1 MSMSK
6 FSKEYVTQTNASNE
20 VVDLTNCDREPIHI
34 PGSIQ
39 PHGLLM
45 VLSVPALNIIQ
56 ISNNADALLGIASV
70 SLLEQPIAQLLPS
83 DQVEQLTA
91 SLLLDEIEA
100 VNPLALRIQNSE
112 GQEQRFDGVVHHV
125 DGHEK
130 ELLLLELEPAPEEKR
145 AYVPNFYQIMR
156 TSASVLQRA
165 ANLLD
170 MCQASAEAVRRLTGF
185 DRVMI
190 YRFHEDWHGEV
201 IAEARN
207 EDLESYLGLHYPA
220 SDIPAQARE
229 LYRHNWLRL
238 IADVSYQP
246 APLIPVENPVT
257 RGPINLGSSVLRSVS
272 PMHIMYLKNMGVAA
286 SMSISIKKNDQLWG
300 LISCHHNSPRFV
312 PYTVRAACEFLGQS
326 LSLQIAAREDIDDYA
341 YEMHV
346 KNIQASLLE
355 HIRGD
360 QSPFEQLLQ
369 HPEELLSLTNAQ
381 GAAVCFNDRYMPIG
395 QAPGAADGMR
405 IVDWLKEHVH
415 NDVFVTNTFSE
426 HWKDAEQLQGMVS
439 GLLAISISP
448 LQGSYVLWF
457 RSEVVQQVI
466 WGGDPHKP
474 VQVQPDG
481 SAILYPRTSFA
492 AWSETVHFQSQAW
505 KACEVD
511 AARGFRSALVDRALH
526 DLLVQRS
533 EELAGLNKQL
543 AESNQELDSFAYIV
557 SHDLK
562 EPLRGINNYVNILKT
577 DFADT
582 LNEEGLSRLD
592 TLQRLSHRLDS
603 LIESLLH
610 YSRVGR
616 VDLAFAETNLNEM
629 LDATL
634 ELLRARIEEQGVEI
648 RVPRPL
654 PTIWCDRV
662 RVGEIFTNLITN
674 AMKYNDKAEKWVEI
688 GYQQPEDPQQALIFY
703 VRDNGIGIRDKYFDS
718 IFNIFKRLHGRDKFG
733 GGTGA
738 GLTIV
743 KRIVE
748 RHGGEIWLE
757 STFGEGTTFY
767 FTLQEG

>member
-1 MSMSK
+1 MSQ
-6 FSKEYVTQTNASNE
+6 FSKEYAAQAHASNE

-39 PHGLLM
+39 PHGILM
-45 VLSVPALNIIQ
+45 VLSIPELHIIQ
-56 ISNNADALLGIASV
+56 ISNNAHTLLGIESE
-70 SLLEQPIAQLLPS
+70 SLLGQPIAQLLPS
-83 DQVEQLTA
+83 DQVAQITA
-91 SLLLDEIEA
+91 SLLLEEIEA
-100 VNPLALRIQNSE
+100 VNPLAITLQNSK
-112 GQEQRFDGVVHHV
+112 GQEQRFDGVVHCV
-125 DGHEK
+125 VGHEK
-130 ELLLLELEPAPEEKR
+130 ELLLLELEPAPDEGSVH
-145 AYVPNFYQIMR
+145 VPNFYQIMR

-165 ANLLD
+165 SNLLD

-201 IAEARN
+201 IAEARS
-207 EDLESYLGLHYPA
+207 EGLESYKGLHYPA

-246 APLIPVENPVT
+246 APLIPTANPLT
-257 RGPINLGSSVLRSVS
+257 QGPINLSSSVLRSVS

-346 KNIQASLLE
+346 KNIQSSLLE
-355 HIRGD
+355 HIRGE
-360 QSPFEQLLQ
+360 QSPFEQMLQ
-369 HPEELLSLTNAQ
+369 YPEELMSLTNAQ
-381 GAAVCFNDRYMPIG
+381 GAAVCFNDRYVPVG

-405 IVDWLKEHVH
+405 IVAWLKEHGQ
-415 NDVFVTNTFSE
+415 NDLFVSNTFSE
-426 HWKDAEQLQGMVS
+426 YWKDAEQLQDTIS

-448 LQGSYVLWF
+448 MQGSYVLWF
-457 RSEVVQQVI
+457 RPEVVQQVT

-481 SAILYPRTSFA
+481 TAILYPRTSFA
-492 AWSETVHFQSQAW
+492 AWSETVHFKSQAW

-526 DLLVQRS
+526 DLVVQRS
-533 EELAGLNKQL
+533 DELAKLNTML
-543 AESNQELDSFAYIV
+543 AASNQELDSFAYIV

-562 EPLRGINNYVNILKT
+562 EPLRGINNYVNILK
-577 DFADT
+577 ADYADS

-592 TLQRLSHRLDS
+592 TLLRLSHRLDT

-616 VDLAFAETNLNEM
+616 VDLAFAETDLNEV
-629 LDATL
+629 LDTTL
-634 ELLRARIEEQGVEI
+634 ELLHARIEEQQIEI

-654 PTIWCDRV
+654 PTIWCDRA
-662 RVGEIFTNLITN
+662 RIGEIFTNLITN
-674 AMKYNDKAEKWVEI
+674 AMKYNDKPAKWIEI
-688 GYQQPEDPQQALIFY
+688 GYQQPENPQQALVFY

-718 IFNIFKRLHGRDKFG
+718 IFHIFKRLHGRDKFG

-748 RHGGEIWLE
+748 RHKGNIWVE
-757 STFGEGTTFY
+757 SKFGEGTTFY